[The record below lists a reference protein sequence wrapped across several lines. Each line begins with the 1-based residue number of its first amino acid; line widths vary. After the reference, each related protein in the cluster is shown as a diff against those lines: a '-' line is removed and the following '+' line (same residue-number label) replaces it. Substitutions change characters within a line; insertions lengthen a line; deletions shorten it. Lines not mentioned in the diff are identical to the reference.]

1 MTPNCLLLSSLLIH
15 LQGSSQEQVESG
27 PTTFGSIANTFS
39 IGSGN
44 QPGLPEDFNFV
55 QDPGG
60 PAGADD
66 GASLCIIN
74 SWTVPGASVDQ
85 QVGPDEASTDD
96 GATADAGFLN
106 AGTITQEEFD
116 NFFPS
121 IGGGG
126 GDSTVSAA
134 TSNQQGNFHP
144 SFDPFQHQW
153 LLLT

>member
-1 MTPNCLLLSSLLIH
+1 MCHYDPYCLLLSSLLIL
-15 LQGSSQEQVESG
+15 LQGSSQEQVQSG
-27 PTTFGSIANTFS
+27 PTFGSIANTFS

-55 QDPGG
+55 QDHGG

-66 GASLCIIN
+66 GASLCIID

-85 QVGPDEASTDD
+85 QGGPDEASTDG
-96 GATADAGFLN
+96 GATADAGFIN

-126 GDSTVSAA
+126 GGGDSTVSAA
-134 TSNQQGNFHP
+134 TSNQQGNFHT
-144 SFDPFQHQW
+144 SFDPFQHQ
-153 LLLT
+153 